1 MSGEP
6 PLLPVRRVRLW
17 VLMQS
22 LRSLLW
28 LNRRLATPERRA
40 AMDAAGD
47 DDDDGLKE
55 GLAAL
60 RGGR

>member
-1 MSGEP
+1 M
-6 PLLPVRRVRLW
+6 LPVRRVRLW

-47 DDDDGLKE
+47 DDDDRLEDG
-55 GLAAL
+55 
-60 RGGR
+60 